1 MGGYLSLPILFIAVV
16 LQSTFV
22 PQVRILGGQPDL
34 TFLLVMAWAVHAP
47 FRESIAWAM
56 VGGIM
61 QDLMSA
67 APTGTS
73 ALGMVLLIYALD
85 RVREQLVGV
94 GLLTLIAFVLLGTLV
109 QQLVFQGVLVL
120 SGFSVRPLSTL
131 TNNTLPSMAYNLIL
145 MIPVYWIIR
154 RIQRRLGEQYA

>member
-1 MGGYLSLPILFIAVV
+1 MGAYLSLPILFVAVV

-22 PQVRILGGQPDL
+22 PQARILGGQPDL
-34 TFLLVMAWAVHAP
+34 TFLLVIAWAMHAP

-67 APTGTS
+67 VPTGAS
-73 ALGMVLLIYALD
+73 ALGMIILIYVLD

-94 GLLTLIAFVLLGTLV
+94 GLLTLIGFVLAGTLW
-109 QQLVFQGVLVL
+109 QHLVFQGVMLI
-120 SGFSVRPLSTL
+120 SGFSIRPLSTL
-131 TNNTLPSMAYNLIL
+131 TNITLPSMAYNLIL
-145 MIPVYWIIR
+145 MIPIYWIVR